1 MAISEVHHVAMA
13 VTDLDRCVHWYT
25 TALGYRATLRMEVG
39 DPLLWRMLGLPEGTR
54 GRSVFVQGPT
64 RIGQIEMIEW
74 QHPLGHRPEGTAA
87 LYPGVFLIAVEMST
101 EDLAPTFER
110 VVELGEPIVTE
121 PSAAELDNYGII
133 HSFVAKDPNGTLVE
147 FVALPTKDEIDA
159 YRASKAG
166 A

>member
-1 MAISEVHHVAMA
+1 M
-13 VTDLDRCVHWYT
+13 
-25 TALGYRATLRMEVG
+25 
-39 DPLLWRMLGLPEGTR
+39 
-54 GRSVFVQGPT
+54 
-64 RIGQIEMIEW
+64 
-74 QHPLGHRPEGTAA
+74 
-87 LYPGVFLIAVEMST
+87 YPGVFLIAVEMST